1 MRRDDDDASHMKKLL
16 IIKTGYAIKG
26 MPAAMLDFEHWTAAA
41 AGLALEQCRTVTVID
56 GEQLPEARECRG
68 VVITGSAAMVSDRH
82 DWSEYTAR
90 WLLEAM
96 KFGVPILGICY
107 GHQLLAHAL
116 GGHVGYHPRG
126 REMGT
131 KLIEL
136 APAAAHD
143 ELFHLMPQ
151 RFPAHVT
158 HMQSVLRLPPDAE
171 VLASNDFE
179 AHQAVRFAPRAWGV
193 QFHPEFTSAAMSHY
207 LRIRSEA
214 LRQEGA
220 DPAALLS
227 AVRDT
232 PESEQLLRRFVALTE

>member
-1 MRRDDDDASHMKKLL
+1 M
-16 IIKTGYAIKG
+16 
-26 MPAAMLDFEHWTAAA
+26 
-41 AGLALEQCRTVTVID
+41 VTD
-56 GEQLPEARECRG
+56 RLP
-68 VVITGSAAMVSDRH
+68 
-82 DWSEYTAR
+82 WSEYTAQ
-90 WLLEAM
+90 WLLEAL
-96 KFGVPILGICY
+96 KCGVPILGICY

-116 GGHVGYHPRG
+116 GGHVDYHPRG

-136 APAAAHD
+136 APAASQD
-143 ELFHLMPQ
+143 ELFSVMPE

-158 HMQSVLRLPPDAE
+158 HMQSVLRLPPGAE
-171 VLASNDFE
+171 ILASNDFD
-179 AHQAVRFAPRAWGV
+179 AHHAVRFAPRAWGV

-220 DPAALLS
+220 DPAELLS

-232 PESEQLLRRFVALTE
+232 TESEQLLRRFVALTE